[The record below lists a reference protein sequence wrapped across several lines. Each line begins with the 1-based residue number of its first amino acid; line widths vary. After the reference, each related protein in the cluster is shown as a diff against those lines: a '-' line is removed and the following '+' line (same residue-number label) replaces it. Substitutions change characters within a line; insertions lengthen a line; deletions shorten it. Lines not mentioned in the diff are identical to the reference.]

1 MDNNEIDKMISD
13 AKNFQIEKFKVFVE
27 DNNFKEIYK
36 YCFSVF
42 SVNTKKRK
50 FTYTVTVNFD
60 IELNENFYW
69 EETTNGKKLIKVNEK
84 TGAKEIVISYSYK
97 GELIYKSYSDFSKND
112 CVLSDYEIDT
122 DDLKYILKNKSLVI
136 NENWISEFKF
146 KENNI

>member
-36 YCFSVF
+36 YCFLF
-42 SVNTKKRK
+42 FLLILKKENLL
-50 FTYTVTVNFD
+50 TLLHLNFD
-60 IELNENFYW
+60 IELNENF
-69 EETTNGKKLIKVNEK
+69 TGKKQQMVKTIKVNEK

-112 CVLSDYEIDT
+112 CCTLR
-122 DDLKYILKNKSLVI
+122 L
-136 NENWISEFKF
+136 
-146 KENNI
+146 